1 MEYQKIITLL
11 DNESIQPSKFRK
23 KNWVEK
29 KNESRGTFNVNSQ
42 IKFTTSLLKA
52 NLYNCSNVY
61 ILVKGN
67 IPVNNTAAD
76 GAAAN
81 NTNKKVNL
89 RIALHLLTA

>member
-1 MEYQKIITLL
+1 M
-11 DNESIQPSKFRK
+11 
-23 KNWVEK
+23 
-29 KNESRGTFNVNSQ
+29 
-42 IKFTTSLLKA
+42 A

-61 ILVKGN
+61 ILFKGN